1 MTGPPPQGG
10 EGVFV
15 QFLRGPITGND
26 DSNRWLAEVE
36 TFMIDRVMSLA
47 LVGMDSLRRR
57 RAGAGRITSDGWT
70 LFRCGWIV
78 AGLLFTL
85 APALAISSPDRDRER
100 LATAI
105 ERAGAYLNA
114 AVGPDGQFV
123 YRRWPDGGESKQG
136 DRYNVLRHAGTLYV
150 LAIYDRSWRTDPAQR
165 AALRR
170 AGGFL
175 WDCCPAPPPHR
186 PDLLAVWSPPELE
199 GPNKPLQAKL
209 GGAGL
214 GLAALLELEK
224 VEPDFTPLEDLRR
237 LGRFILYLQ
246 KSNGDFYAKYIPS
259 RGGRR
264 DNWVSLYYPGEAAL
278 GLALLYERDPD
289 PAWLRGAAAAIA
301 YLARQRA
308 GQMDIPADHW
318 ALLATARLW
327 PLLDGPVDLPL
338 SRALA
343 LHHAR
348 LIVLAMLQE
357 QDRVTGD
364 PRLNGAFTADGR
376 PTPTATRL
384 EGLLAA
390 LTFLPHEDDG
400 LRARVEVAAHRGV
413 GFLLCAQIQSG
424 PLIGGWPRVT
434 PGREGKTARAGDEA
448 VRIDYVQHALGALLQ
463 YHALFAR

>member
-1 MTGPPPQGG
+1 
-10 EGVFV
+10 
-15 QFLRGPITGND
+15 
-26 DSNRWLAEVE
+26 
-36 TFMIDRVMSLA
+36 MIDRVMILA
-47 LVGMDSLRRR
+47 LVGMGSLRRF
-57 RAGAGRITSDGWT
+57 RAGFDRITSDERT
-70 LFRCGWIV
+70 LFRRGWV
-78 AGLLFTL
+78 FAGLLCTL
-85 APALAISSPDRDRER
+85 ALALAAAPPDRER

-105 ERAGAYLNA
+105 ERAGSYLNA
-114 AVGPDGQFV
+114 AVGPDGRFV
-123 YRRWPDGGESKQG
+123 YRRWPDGRESKQG
-136 DRYNVLRHAGTLYV
+136 ERYNVLRHAGTLYALV
-150 LAIYDRSWRTDPAQR
+150 LYDRSWRTDPAQR

-264 DNWVSLYYPGEAAL
+264 DDWVSLYYPGEAAL

-308 GQMDIPADHW
+308 RQTDIPADHW

-343 LHHAR
+343 LQHTR
-348 LIVLAMLQE
+348 QIVLAMLQE

-364 PRLNGAFTADGR
+364 PRLDGAFTADGR

-390 LTFLPHEDDG
+390 LTFLAHEEDG
-400 LRARVEVAAHRGV
+400 LRARVEVATHRGV
-413 GFLLCAQIQSG
+413 GFLLRAQIQSG
-424 PLIGGWPRVT
+424 PLLGGWPRVAS
-434 PGREGKTARAGDEA
+434 GGKNPAAHAGDEA

-463 YHALFAR
+463 YRALFAR